1 MSPEI
6 WNNRPYDSSSDIWSL
21 GCMFYEL
28 AALRPPFIGDSF
40 PQLKRAV
47 LSGRY
52 QPIPRK
58 YSDALHKVIGMML
71 KLSPRERPSAEA
83 LLKSPDLASKLQ
95 YDDEGLIFTL
105 VFSSILSYSF
115 THLGVTFAKQEN
127 NIREAKM
134 RLMET
139 IKVPQNLRKLS
150 DALPKPCYPDVR
162 PNSPTAW
169 TVAEQDKQA
178 KAKPPMPP
186 APLLKEI
193 NGAENIAPQSTDPSR
208 DDSASRVYVAKEA
221 VNMNAV
227 NKEKIPTALAAM
239 AEYYSRRPLA
249 PIPVPSQVA
258 APVVPQNPYNPY
270 HVYEP
275 TPAYKQPSYAVPGSH
290 AHAQIPSVQYRPR
303 QPQPPSLLNHGGVPS
318 VAPSAGYP
326 ARVQHY
332 NRMW

>member
-1 MSPEI
+1 
-6 WNNRPYDSSSDIWSL
+6 
-21 GCMFYEL
+21 
-28 AALRPPFIGDSF
+28 
-40 PQLKRAV
+40 
-47 LSGRY
+47 
-52 QPIPRK
+52 
-58 YSDALHKVIGMML
+58 
-71 KLSPRERPSAEA
+71 
-83 LLKSPDLASKLQ
+83 
-95 YDDEGLIFTL
+95 
-105 VFSSILSYSF
+105 
-115 THLGVTFAKQEN
+115 
-127 NIREAKM
+127 M

-193 NGAENIAPQSTDPSR
+193 NGAENIAPPTDPSR

-221 VNMNAV
+221 VNMNVV
-227 NKEKIPTALAAM
+227 NKEKVPTALAAM

-249 PIPVPSQVA
+249 PIPVPSQLA

-275 TPAYKQPSYAVPGSH
+275 APVYKQPSYAVPGSY

-303 QPQPPSLLNHGGVPS
+303 QPQPPPVQNHGPS